1 MAEIIVKIKKGKA
14 SFEVNNA
21 QGSSCEQLTAA
32 LERALGQTESVQ
44 RKPEYYVELDE
55 MTQKIYQE

>member
-14 SFEVNNA
+14 TFEVNGV
-21 QGSSCEQLTAA
+21 QGQGCEQLTAA
-32 LERALGQTESVQ
+32 LEEALGTKEDIQ

-55 MTQKIYQE
+55 MHQKLYE